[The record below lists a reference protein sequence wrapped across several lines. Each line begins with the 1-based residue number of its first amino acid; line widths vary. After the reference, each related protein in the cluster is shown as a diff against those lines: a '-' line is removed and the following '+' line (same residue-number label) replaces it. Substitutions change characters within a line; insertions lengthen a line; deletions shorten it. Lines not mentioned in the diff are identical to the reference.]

1 VRGARFVHTIARLQP
16 SVTPAQASAE
26 LTGIAERLAVAYP
39 ASNAAR
45 TVRLVPLQ
53 EQIVHQYRTALTVL
67 LAAVG
72 AVLLIACA
80 NVANLLLARG
90 VTRRR
95 EIAIRAALGAG
106 RGRIVRQLLTESLM
120 LAIVAGAAG
129 VLLSLWGVAALV
141 AASPIQIPRLHDVHI
156 DRAVLLFAALLS
168 TATGIV
174 FGLVPA
180 FQASRSDAS
189 ETLKDTARGT
199 GAQGARTRQVL
210 VVAEVAVSLLL
221 LAGAGLLARTLLN
234 LQRVDLGFVADR
246 ALAMEISLP
255 DTRYPTAA
263 ARVAF
268 FRRVIESLRAI
279 PRATSVAAAS
289 TLPLM
294 GNDMDLGFRIE
305 GRPRRAEDHINAA
318 FHAVSPDYFRTM
330 GMRVVRGRG
339 FTDRD
344 DERAPQVLIIGETMA
359 RTYWPNDDPL
369 GKRVTVGSDSWG
381 VREIVGIVGDVKES
395 QLSERARPEMY
406 TPFPQTPWPFFT
418 AVVRTEADAASLAP
432 QIRAVVAR
440 LDPDQPPGDIAT
452 MTHYVGRAIA
462 TPQFTAMLVSAFAAL
477 ATVLAGLGLYGLLAY
492 GVAQRRREIGIR
504 MALGAQPR
512 DVRSMVVSQ
521 ALRLGAAG
529 LGVGL
534 AGALALTRVLGSL
547 LFGVSAADPLTFAT
561 VCALLM
567 AVVASA
573 AYLPARRATHVD
585 PIVALRAD

>member
-1 VRGARFVHTIARLQP
+1 
-16 SVTPAQASAE
+16 
-26 LTGIAERLAVAYP
+26 
-39 ASNAAR
+39 
-45 TVRLVPLQ
+45 VRLVPLQ

-106 RGRIVRQLLTESLM
+106 RGRIVRQLLTESLI

-180 FQASRSDAS
+180 FQVSRSDAS

-268 FRRVIESLRAI
+268 FRRAIESLRAI
-279 PRATSVAAAS
+279 SGTASVAAAS

-369 GKRVTVGSDSWG
+369 GKRVTVGTDSWG

-440 LDPDQPPGDIAT
+440 LDPEQPPGDIAT

-462 TPQFTAMLVSAFAAL
+462 TPQFTATLVSAFAAL

-534 AGALALTRVLGSL
+534 AGALALTRVLESL
-547 LFGVSAADPLTFAT
+547 LFGVSAADPLTFAA